1 MEPPT
6 VRDATLSL
14 ANRYPFTDTLEVF
27 KSHPATGAFGLRD
40 QGCSV
45 LLLGWLELDHQR
57 PVHVYTPDSSMGIME
72 GWKPP
77 FLPTPEGGGFR
88 AA

>member
-14 ANRYPFTDTLEVF
+14 ANRDPFADTIEVF

-40 QGCSV
+40 QGCRV
-45 LLLGWLELDHQR
+45 LLLGRHELDHQR
-57 PVHVYTPDSSMGIME
+57 PVHGLSVPQTAQ
-72 GWKPP
+72 WV
-77 FLPTPEGGGFR
+77 
-88 AA
+88 

>member
-14 ANRYPFTDTLEVF
+14 ANRDPFADTLEVF

-40 QGCSV
+40 QPPADGV
-45 LLLGWLELDHQR
+45 
-57 PVHVYTPDSSMGIME
+57 VHVPGE
-72 GWKPP
+72 PP
-77 FLPTPEGGGFR
+77 LLPSAFLEKPEGR
-88 AA
+88 LRPLCRLPRPC